1 MKKKD
6 YIAPAVEQMEI
17 DVEAHLLQASV
28 TGTAMEDGTTEIDIP
43 GMTGIGLPEIGD
55 PTGSA
60 DSRTGFSVWNVLG
73 IH

>member
-1 MKKKD
+1 MKKNR
-6 YIAPAVEQMEI
+6 YIAPVVEQMDLEM
-17 DVEAHLLQASV
+17 EAQLLQASI
-28 TGTAMEDGTTEIDIP
+28 TGTSMEDGTTEIDIP

-73 IH
+73 IN